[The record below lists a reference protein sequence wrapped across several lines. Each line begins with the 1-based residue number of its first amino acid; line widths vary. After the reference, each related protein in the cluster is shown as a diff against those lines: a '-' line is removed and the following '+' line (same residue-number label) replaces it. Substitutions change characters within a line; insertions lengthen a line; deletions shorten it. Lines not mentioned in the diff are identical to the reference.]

1 MLNNK
6 NVLRGISLVIA
17 VFLWMYVM
25 GEVNPE
31 TKDRISNIEI
41 NFVNTEV
48 LADRGLAVVYDNDMK
63 ISAIIKGSRSN
74 VNETKESG
82 LVATVDVSAC
92 TEGTNTGN
100 VELSLPDGISLDS
113 ISDDTVKFEVEE
125 IAEEEKPVEI
135 EFIGE
140 DTSDSEYEPWAY
152 DIEPETVTVTGAKS
166 SVNKVDA
173 VKGTVTR
180 NVAGARA
187 RNVDVD
193 LVPVTKDGMEIR
205 GLTLD
210 RSAASMQV
218 QLMKTKDV
226 NISITAQN
234 LESGFEIDTV
244 SGADSVR
251 VIGVAGVI
259 DDLQEIEAY
268 VDLSGV
274 TSEAKREISIQ
285 LPDNV
290 YLYNE
295 DKVPEVTVTVKEA
308 D

>member
-6 NVLRGISLVIA
+6 NVFARDLLVIA

-152 DIEPETVTVTGAKS
+152 DIEAGDCYCNRAK
-166 SVNKVDA
+166 A
-173 VKGTVTR
+173 V
-180 NVAGARA
+180 
-187 RNVDVD
+187 
-193 LVPVTKDGMEIR
+193 
-205 GLTLD
+205 
-210 RSAASMQV
+210 
-218 QLMKTKDV
+218 
-226 NISITAQN
+226 
-234 LESGFEIDTV
+234 
-244 SGADSVR
+244 
-251 VIGVAGVI
+251 
-259 DDLQEIEAY
+259 
-268 VDLSGV
+268 
-274 TSEAKREISIQ
+274 
-285 LPDNV
+285 
-290 YLYNE
+290 
-295 DKVPEVTVTVKEA
+295 
-308 D
+308 

>member
-140 DTSDSEYEPWAY
+140 DTSDSEYEPWA
-152 DIEPETVTVTGAKS
+152 
-166 SVNKVDA
+166 
-173 VKGTVTR
+173 
-180 NVAGARA
+180 
-187 RNVDVD
+187 
-193 LVPVTKDGMEIR
+193 
-205 GLTLD
+205 
-210 RSAASMQV
+210 
-218 QLMKTKDV
+218 
-226 NISITAQN
+226 
-234 LESGFEIDTV
+234 
-244 SGADSVR
+244 
-251 VIGVAGVI
+251 
-259 DDLQEIEAY
+259 
-268 VDLSGV
+268 
-274 TSEAKREISIQ
+274 
-285 LPDNV
+285 
-290 YLYNE
+290 
-295 DKVPEVTVTVKEA
+295 
-308 D
+308 